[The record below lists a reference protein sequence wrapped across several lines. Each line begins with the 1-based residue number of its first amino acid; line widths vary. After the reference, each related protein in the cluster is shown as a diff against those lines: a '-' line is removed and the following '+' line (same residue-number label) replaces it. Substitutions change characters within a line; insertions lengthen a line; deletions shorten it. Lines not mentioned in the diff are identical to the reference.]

1 MTRGL
6 AKGRQRQAGL
16 TLIEM
21 LIVLV
26 IMGIATSA
34 AVLSVNMVGRD
45 RRAEDEA
52 TRLVAQLT
60 MAVDEGL
67 VSRTRLALF
76 WTAGGYAVKRWSSEG
91 WQPAATP
98 LLARP
103 HDLPGAVVLRR
114 SDGTSGPVVVAED
127 GLGPGA
133 VLELAGSGRPW
144 TVVFDGF
151 SATATPAT
159 PRAGGTP

>member
-1 MTRGL
+1 MTTGPNM
-6 AKGRQRQAGL
+6 GRQRQAGL

-26 IMGIATSA
+26 IIGIATSA
-34 AVLSVNMVGRD
+34 AVLSVNMIGRD

-91 WQPAATP
+91 WQPPATP

-114 SDGTSGPVVVAED
+114 RDGTSDPVAMAED

-133 VLELAGSGRPW
+133 VLELAGSDTLW

-151 SATATPAT
+151 SAAA
-159 PRAGGTP
+159 RAGVTP